1 MEDRDFWR
9 KTDFS
14 FTVSGDDRE
23 IELQV
28 FIDAECDRSCTLIA
42 SFQVDSMEMIESA
55 RIPLAAGKN
64 HVPFQQTV
72 RIVKPLLWQP
82 RGSSGQPSFYHLSVV
97 FHRHGTPC
105 HTIEKQAGIRFL
117 DPCCSG
123 KKFRI
128 NGETLPLKVCEP
140 DFGLDENALA
150 AALTGNLVRLTD
162 TDPQLEM
169 KLERC
174 CASGLIAALEL
185 SGKIGMQDLS
195 VKPGICFF
203 TAGPDSPGEQLYRRE
218 KKSALFPFFTHDE
231 LDLWLKHS

>member
-1 MEDRDFWR
+1 MEDRDFWG

-14 FTVSGDDRE
+14 YAVSGDDRE

-28 FIDAECDRSCTLIA
+28 YIDAECDCSRTLIA

-82 RGSSGQPSFYHLSVV
+82 LGSSGQPSFYHFSVI
-97 FHRHGTPC
+97 FHRHGAPC
-105 HTIEKQAGIRFL
+105 HTIEKRAGIRFL
-117 DPCCSG
+117 DPCC
-123 KKFRI
+123 KDKIFRI
-128 NGETLPLKVCEP
+128 NGKSFPLKVCEP
-140 DFGLDENALA
+140 DFSLDEDVLA
-150 AALTGNLVRLTD
+150 AESTGNLVRLTD
-162 TDPQLEM
+162 TDPALEM

-185 SGKIGMQDLS
+185 TGKIGLQKLS
-195 VKPGICFF
+195 AKPGVCFF
-203 TAGPDSPGEQLYRRE
+203 TARTGSSGEQLYRRE
-218 KKSALFPFFTHDE
+218 KQAAMFPFFTHDE